1 MDILYITDETKQE
14 LLNYCEQS
22 LIDYVFDDFRRIGKI
37 IERTAGM
44 PSKWWVIDDFVCDK
58 TIEDR
63 CKYAVIL
70 SLAAIG
76 GFIQINGMQ
85 YVGDVKVLNKLKEQ
99 HVISEEDFDW
109 LVEMFFDISN
119 DKLLKFSLK
128 EGHCVIK

>member
-1 MDILYITDETKQE
+1 MDILYITDETKQD

-44 PSKWWVIDDFVCDK
+44 PSKWWTIDDYVSDK
-58 TIEDR
+58 SIEYR

-85 YVGDVKVLNKLKEQ
+85 YVGDVRALC
-99 HVISEEDFDW
+99 
-109 LVEMFFDISN
+109 
-119 DKLLKFSLK
+119 LLK
-128 EGHCVIK
+128 

>member
-1 MDILYITDETKQE
+1 MDILNITDETKQE

-22 LIDYVFDDFRRIGKI
+22 LIDYVFDDFKRIGKI

-44 PSKWWVIDDFVCDK
+44 PSKWWTIDDYVSDK
-58 TIEDR
+58 SIEDR

-76 GFIQINGMQ
+76 GFIQINGIQ
-85 YVGDVKVLNKLKEQ
+85 YVGDVKVLSILKEL
-99 HVISEEDFDW
+99 HIISEDDFDW
-109 LVEMFFDISN
+109 FVETFFEIS
-119 DKLLKFSLK
+119 DGKSLKFSLK